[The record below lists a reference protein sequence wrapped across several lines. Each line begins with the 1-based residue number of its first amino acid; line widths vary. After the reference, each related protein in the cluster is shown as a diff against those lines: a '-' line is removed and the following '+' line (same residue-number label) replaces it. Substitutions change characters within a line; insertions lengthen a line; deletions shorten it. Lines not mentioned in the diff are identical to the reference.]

1 MKLLITGGAGFIGS
15 HLVDHFA
22 TQQHD
27 ITILDNLS
35 SGTRHNLASWQDAP
49 HVTLRLGDC
58 THPDDVQQALTDH
71 DVILHFAA
79 NPEVRIT
86 QSPPATCFTQNVY
99 ATYLLLEAWRQRPAT
114 TLVFASSSTVYGDP
128 QILPTPESHITQPIS
143 IYGASKLASEALIT
157 AYTHTYNKQ
166 AIILR
171 LANIIGP
178 RSHHGV
184 IADFITKLRATPQSL
199 EILGDGTQTKSY
211 LHVKDCVA
219 AVSMLLTRSRDP
231 VAVLNLG
238 SDDQTSVT
246 QIADIIVEEM
256 HLSNVTYTYTGGVD
270 AGRGWKGDV
279 KTMLLDTTHIKAH
292 GWHPHYPSTDAV
304 RRTVQEILH
313 AH

>member
-15 HLVDHFA
+15 YLVDHFA
-22 TQQHD
+22 AQQHD
-27 ITILDNLS
+27 VTIFDNLS
-35 SGTRHNLASWQDAP
+35 SGSRQNIASWESAT
-49 HVTLRLGDC
+49 HVHLRIGDC
-58 THPDDVQQALTDH
+58 TNPDDVQHALTDH
-71 DVILHFAA
+71 EVILHFAA
-79 NPEVRIT
+79 NPEVRIS

-99 ATYLLLEAWRQRPAT
+99 ATYLLLEAWRHSPAT

-128 QILPTPESHITQPIS
+128 QLLPTPEFHVTQPIS

-157 AYTHTYNKQ
+157 AYAHTYNKH

-184 IADFITKLRATPQSL
+184 IADFIAKLRQTPQRL

-211 LHVKDCVA
+211 LHVSDCVA
-219 AVSMLLTRSRDP
+219 AISTLLDCSLDP
-231 VAVLNLG
+231 VTILNLG

-256 HLSNVTYTYTGGVD
+256 QLPDVAYAFTGGVD

-279 KTMLLDTTHIKAH
+279 KTMLLDISHMKAQ
-292 GWHPHYPSTDAV
+292 GWHACYTSHEAV
-304 RRTVQEILH
+304 RRTVQAALRLL
-313 AH
+313 

>member
-22 TQQHD
+22 RQQHD
-27 ITILDNLS
+27 ITIFDNLS
-35 SGTRHNLASWQDAP
+35 SGSLENIAAWRDAP
-49 HVTLRLGDC
+49 HVTHLIGDC
-58 THPDDVQQALTDH
+58 TNPDHVQQALSDH
-71 DVILHFAA
+71 EVILHFAA
-79 NPEVRIT
+79 NPEVRIS

-128 QILPTPESHITQPIS
+128 QILPTPETHPTHPIS

-166 AIILR
+166 AIMLR

-184 IADFITKLRATPQSL
+184 IADFIAKLRQTPQRL

-211 LHVKDCVA
+211 LHVSDCVTA
-219 AVSMLLTRSRDP
+219 ISTLLTRSLDP
-231 VAVLNLG
+231 VTALNVG

-246 QIADIIVEEM
+246 QIADIIVDEM
-256 HLSNVTYTYTGGVD
+256 HLTDVTYAFTGGVD

-279 KTMLLDTTHIKAH
+279 KTMLLDIRQLKAQ
-292 GWHPHYPSTDAV
+292 GWHPRYTSTEAV
-304 RRTVQEILH
+304 RRTVQAALRED
-313 AH
+313 

>member
-22 TQQHD
+22 SQYHD

-35 SGTRHNLASWQDAP
+35 SGARHNLATWEDAP
-49 HVTLRLGDC
+49 HVTLHIGDC
-58 THPDDVQQALTDH
+58 TNPTDLQHALTDH

-79 NPEVRIT
+79 NPEVRIS

-128 QILPTPESHITQPIS
+128 QILPTPESHTTQPIS

-166 AIILR
+166 AIMLR

-184 IADFITKLRATPQSL
+184 IADFIAKLRQTPQRL

-211 LHVKDCVA
+211 LHVSDCVNA
-219 AVSMLLTRSRDP
+219 ISTLLTRSLAP
-231 VAVLNLG
+231 VTALNVG

-256 HLSNVTYTYTGGVD
+256 HLADVMYAFTGGVD

-279 KTMLLDTTHIKAH
+279 KTMLLDIRQLKAQ
-292 GWHPHYPSTDAV
+292 GWHPRYTSTEAV
-304 RRTVQEILH
+304 RRTVQAALREN
-313 AH
+313 